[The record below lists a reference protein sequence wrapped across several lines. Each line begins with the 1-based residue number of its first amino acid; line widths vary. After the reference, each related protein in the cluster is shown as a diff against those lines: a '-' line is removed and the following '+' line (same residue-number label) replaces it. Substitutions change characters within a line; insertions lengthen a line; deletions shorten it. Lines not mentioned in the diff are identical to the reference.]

1 MSSGSAAEGLCSGG
15 EVVARILESFGVG
28 AVFGVISIHN
38 VPILEA
44 LDRRNT
50 LRFVPSRGEQG
61 ATNMADGYARLTG
74 SLGVVITST
83 GPGAGNTAGA
93 MTEALAAGTPLLQ
106 LTGQIESG
114 DVDLGRA
121 MNHETADQLA
131 MLSAVSKAAFRVR
144 SSAELARVVTRAI
157 TCALTPPT
165 GPVSVEIPI
174 DLQKKA
180 APMPDYIPRLST
192 MVVPADQDAITR
204 CLDLIAKARRPL
216 IWAGGGARHCG
227 AALQKLLDRGFALVT
242 SVHGRAVVSEDA
254 AQTLGALHNGD
265 ASESF
270 FRSCDLVI
278 VAGSRLRAVETKV
291 HRLALP
297 SPLAQIDID
306 LAAWNRNYPSDL
318 FVLGDCQDVL
328 SEVARRLPKSW
339 AADPKFEADIAAVK
353 QAAQKELRRA
363 VGPYGELSDLLRAAM
378 PRDAIFVRDVT
389 ISTNTWANRLFP
401 LYANSGSISALGGGI
416 GQGVQQAIGASVA
429 ANGRKTVVLCGDG
442 GLAVNI
448 GELATMVQEQ
458 LDVLI
463 ILMNDGG
470 YGVIK
475 NIVNAAYGDRDF
487 YSNLFLPDILEYAK
501 VMKMQAWRTRSL
513 DQFADIIPT
522 AIAAVG
528 PRIVEVDMK
537 AIGPFPEI
545 FAGPRVR

>member
-1 MSSGSAAEGLCSGG
+1 MSNHSAVASHCSGG
-15 EVVARILESFGVG
+15 EVVARILESFGVS

-44 LDRRNT
+44 FDRRNT
-50 LRFVPSRGEQG
+50 LRFVPTRGEQG

-93 MTEALAAGTPLLQ
+93 MTEALAAGTPLLH
-106 LTGQIESG
+106 LTGQIDSA

-121 MNHETADQLA
+121 MNHETADQLS
-131 MLSAVSKAAFRVR
+131 MLAAVSKAAFRVR
-144 SSAELARVVTRAI
+144 NSDELARVVTRAI

-174 DLQKKA
+174 DLQKKPA
-180 APMPDYIPRLST
+180 TMPDYVPRLT
-192 MVVPADQDAITR
+192 RMVAPTDQEAVAR
-204 CLDLIAKARRPL
+204 LVALIAKARRPL

-227 AALQKLLDRGFALVT
+227 AELQKLLGRGFGLVT
-242 SVHGRAVVSEDA
+242 SVHGRAVVSEEIE
-254 AQTLGALHNGD
+254 QTLGALHNGD
-265 ASESF
+265 ASEKF
-270 FRSCDLVI
+270 FRSCDLLI
-278 VAGSRLRAVETKV
+278 VAGSRLRAVETKL
-291 HRLALP
+291 HRLSLP
-297 SPLAQIDID
+297 KPLAQIDID
-306 LAAWNRNYPSDL
+306 LAAWNRNYASDL
-318 FVLGDCQDVL
+318 FVLGDCRDVL
-328 SEVARRLPKSW
+328 SEVARRLPENW
-339 AADPKFEADIAAVK
+339 ATDPKFGDDIRAAK
-353 QAAQKELRRA
+353 KAAQQELRKA
-363 VGPYGELSDLLRAAM
+363 VGPYGELSDLLRKAM

-401 LYANSGSISALGGGI
+401 MYNNNGSISALGGGI

-429 ANGRKTVVLCGDG
+429 AGGRKVVVLCGDG

-487 YSNLFLPDILEYAK
+487 YSNLFLPDMLEYAK
-501 VMKMQAWRTRSL
+501 VMKMQAWRARSL
-513 DQFADIIPT
+513 QQFADIIPE
-522 AIAAVG
+522 AVAAVG
-528 PRIVEVDMK
+528 PRIVEVDMT
-537 AIGPFPEI
+537 AIGPFPEM
-545 FAGPRVR
+545 FAGPRIR